1 MYQVVPET
9 GKIQTFFEL
18 LPTNKIQ
25 KKKQSNER
33 DSCKDKC
40 NRRQLNPEAEGKQ
53 NTFRNKRN
61 PNPKL
66 KFERVGFFI
75 SKVSQQIKI

>member
-9 GKIQTFFEL
+9 GKIEIFFEL

-40 NRRQLNPEAEGKQ
+40 NRRQLNQKQ
-53 NTFRNKRN
+53 KESRIH
-61 PNPKL
+61 L
-66 KFERVGFFI
+66 G
-75 SKVSQQIKI
+75 IKETPIQN